1 MPSNSSLRKEL
12 KISEEARADTNTEVR
27 DLRKKNALLE
37 EKLEEKADYIP
48 HRVIIAMVKSGH
60 NQGKEKISLLDHIKK
75 TVKDKKKEKEKKNK
89 FVKTL
94 TEEYEKQWKSIYD
107 SDSPYMKENA
117 SIKASL
123 ERAGVKIR
131 RSPRGVWSKYVHV
144 KGNTLEKQLKKLR
157 PTKITFNN
165 DAIHIKRHR
174 YHVQKMKEKDEE
186 IEIFKQR
193 EREMEKQLREARDIC
208 RYMRSTKQWTR
219 LTRGFVG
226 SFKRLVRKLE
236 M

>member
-1 MPSNSSLRKEL
+1 MPSNSSLKRKL
-12 KISEEARADTNTEVR
+12 AISEKRRIKDAIMYERYIAV
-27 DLRKKNALLE
+27 LE
-37 EKLEEKADYIP
+37 EEKKEKEDYIP
-48 HRVIIAMVKSGH
+48 HRVAIAMVDRG
-60 NQGKEKISLLDHIKK
+60 ELLQDIED
-75 TVKDKKKEKEKKNK
+75 TVKDKKERENKKKK

-94 TEEYEKQWKSIYD
+94 TEYEKQWKPIYD
-107 SDSPYMKENA
+107 SDSPYIKENA
-117 SIKASL
+117 SKRLKL
-123 ERAGVKIR
+123 ERAGVKLR
-131 RSPRGVWSKYVHV
+131 RSRSGPYPWSLEKHVHV

-174 YHVQKMKEKDEE
+174 YHRQKMKEKDEE

-208 RYMRSTKQWTR
+208 RYMRSTHQCTR
-219 LTRGFVG
+219 KTGEFVG
-226 SFKRLVRKLE
+226 YFKRLVKKLE

>member
-1 MPSNSSLRKEL
+1 MPSNSSLKSKL
-12 KISEEARADTNTEVR
+12 KISEEGRAQDAMIHEQ
-27 DLRKKNALLE
+27 KFAELE
-37 EKLEEKADYIP
+37 EKFADLKEKLKEKEDYIP
-48 HRVIIAMVKSGH
+48 HRMAKAMVDNG
-60 NQGKEKISLLDHIKK
+60 LLLQDIKD
-75 TVKDKKKEKEKKNK
+75 TVKDKEERQNKKNK
-89 FVKTL
+89 FVKSL
-94 TEEYEKQWKSIYD
+94 TEYEKQWKSIYD

-165 DAIHIKRHR
+165 DTIHIKRHR
-174 YHVQKMKEKDEE
+174 YHVQKMKEEREE
-186 IEIFKQR
+186 KEIFKQR

-208 RYMRSTKQWTR
+208 RYMRSTHQCTR
-219 LTRGFVG
+219 KTGEFVG
-226 SFKRLVRKLE
+226 YFKRLVRKLE

>member
-1 MPSNSSLRKEL
+1 MPSNSSLKKEL
-12 KISEEARADTNTEVR
+12 KISEEGRAEDARIHEEKVAD
-27 DLRKKNALLE
+27 LE
-37 EKLEEKADYIP
+37 EKVVDLKEKLKEKEDYIP
-48 HRVIIAMVKSGH
+48 HRMAKAMVDNG
-60 NQGKEKISLLDHIKK
+60 LLLQDIED
-75 TVKDKKKEKEKKNK
+75 TVKDKEERQNKKNK
-89 FVKTL
+89 FVKSL
-94 TEEYEKQWKSIYD
+94 TEYEKQWKPIYD

-117 SIKASL
+117 HTSAEL

-131 RSPRGVWSKYVHV
+131 WSPRGREKHVHV

-186 IEIFKQR
+186 NEISKQR
-193 EREMEKQLREARDIC
+193 VREMEKQLREARDIC
-208 RYMRSTKQWTR
+208 RYMRSTHQCTR
-219 LTRGFVG
+219 KTGEFVG
-226 SFKRLVRKLE
+226 YFKRLVRKLE